1 MELLIVEDGFKRNHL
16 AIEDTLLNITVKKGV
31 HASLLFTYA
40 GNNDDI
46 NSNIVVEEG
55 ASLTLMMKNEGSETL
70 RLQQEII
77 VKKDA
82 SLELAYCELNHGETW
97 LNANYRLVETGA
109 SLKVKSACIVDSKK
123 HFKLDCTHESA
134 YTYGLMENYAVVKE
148 NGDYRMEASGI
159 IPKGSFESATH
170 QATRVLTMS
179 EKQKSEVL
187 PVLLIDENDVKASHA
202 TTVGQPDENQLYYLQ
217 TRGLSR
223 IQALGLLTVGYLMP
237 ITELFDDVN
246 LQEELKDEIE
256 TKVGLHV

>member
-1 MELLIVEDGFKRNHL
+1 MELLIVEDGFKRDQL
-16 AIEDTLLNITVKKGV
+16 AVEDTLLNITVQKGV
-31 HASLLFTYA
+31 HASLLLTYA
-40 GNNDDI
+40 GKSDDI
-46 NSNIVVEEG
+46 KSNIVVEDG
-55 ASLTLMMKNEGSETL
+55 ASLTLMMKNEGCETL
-70 RLQQEII
+70 RLQQQTI

-82 SLELAYCELNHGETW
+82 SLTLAYCELNEGETW
-97 LNANYRLVETGA
+97 LDANFNLVESGA
-109 SLKVKSACIVDSKK
+109 SVKVRSACIVESKK
-123 HFKLDCTHESA
+123 HFKLDCKHDSA

-148 NGDYRMEASGI
+148 GGDYRMEASGI

-223 IQALGLLTVGYLMP
+223 TQALGLLTVGYLMP
-237 ITELFDDVN
+237 ITELFDDVK